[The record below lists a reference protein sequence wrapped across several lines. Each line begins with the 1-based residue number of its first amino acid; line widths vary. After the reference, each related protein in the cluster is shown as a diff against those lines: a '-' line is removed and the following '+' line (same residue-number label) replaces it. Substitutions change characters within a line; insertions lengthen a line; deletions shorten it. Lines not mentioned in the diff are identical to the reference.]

1 MASENPLSTVF
12 FSRSFFVMM
21 GTLCS
26 LFCLT
31 VPVPAIS
38 ISESQSRSGKDVK
51 RLSKKTSLPLASSA
65 YKKNLRFLFK
75 KKITVPV
82 PVRYTVFI
90 ERYGTGT
97 KFFNKWEFFI
107 QNNYSTGTVF
117 IDRYR
122 YGIGTKLFNKW
133 AFLFKQKLQYPVP
146 ERYL

>member
-12 FSRSFFVMM
+12 FSRSFLVMM

-65 YKKNLRFLFK
+65 YKKICVFYSK
-75 KKITVPV
+75 K
-82 PVRYTVFI
+82 
-90 ERYGTGT
+90 
-97 KFFNKWEFFI
+97 
-107 QNNYSTGTVF
+107 NYSTSTGTVYG
-117 IDRYR
+117 IYREIRYR
-122 YGIGTKLFNKW
+122 YKIF
-133 AFLFKQKLQYPVP
+133 
-146 ERYL
+146 